1 MKGIWLD
8 RHRSDVVDCHGFEAA
23 AAAIFVSQPRTKVLS
38 EDISSTR
45 RDDISSQK
53 QFEDQPLFAQLL
65 FPLCRDISSMCQLVD
80 SPTVFK
86 CNSPRRKKVKGL
98 ITGWLGG
105 STSIGSTL
113 DSCPE
118 LKRISFGGWQSGF
131 CHFFHPA
138 SLGSIPFTQNFLS
151 SPTTDTQNFLSSLN
165 TLPTS

>member
-1 MKGIWLD
+1 MKSVWLD
-8 RHRSDVVDCHGFEAA
+8 CHRSDVVDCHGFEA

-38 EDISSTR
+38 EDISPTR

-86 CNSPRRKKVKGL
+86 CYSPRRKKVKEL

-105 STSIGSTL
+105 STFVGSTFK
-113 DSCPE
+113 SCSGF
-118 LKRISFGGWQSGF
+118 KIVSFGG
-131 CHFFHPA
+131 CHFFQLAILSSNPVT
-138 SLGSIPFTQNFLS
+138 GTFLS
-151 SPTTDTQNFLSSLN
+151 DPITGLL
-165 TLPTS
+165 